1 MRGKIFRKMIDSN
14 RIFALFVVIFV
25 LSLAITLYFR
35 GGKDLKVAIYGAQET
50 LRGESPYDNPV
61 DSDSRPLFRYA
72 PGFAIMVYPF
82 ILTSKMYRV
91 VDSDLQFDGIMYS
104 VFAWFLVKILLLFI
118 IALLILK
125 IIPSVSREA
134 AIRNLKISFLM
145 ASPLIGCELS
155 NSQNKIIALFF
166 MVLAIW
172 LFEEDRLF
180 ISAVCFNLALTV
192 YFPLFIFLFYF
203 VIRKRKFILGF
214 VSAVFLVFFVLPSL
228 VFGVSYNSY
237 LLGAWFERT
246 IHPFSF
252 ANSYATYIE
261 LRRSSQSLPSAIGRI
276 FVSGNSDNFKYLISP
291 LIIGLIIRFLSAAMV
306 IISSMAVWRNKKSS
320 SQRGL
325 GYVIFFILAL
335 ILPQYCIT
343 YTWCW
348 DLVFYFVIF
357 NYLGFLGVSHLEKKL
372 LYASAGLLFISS
384 VGISLKA
391 FNNFSGLFWSTVL
404 LWAAIAGII
413 IKLPRISSS
422 AP

>member
-1 MRGKIFRKMIDSN
+1 M
-14 RIFALFVVIFV
+14 
-25 LSLAITLYFR
+25 
-35 GGKDLKVAIYGAQET
+35 
-50 LRGESPYDNPV
+50 
-61 DSDSRPLFRYA
+61 
-72 PGFAIMVYPF
+72 
-82 ILTSKMYRV
+82 
-91 VDSDLQFDGIMYS
+91 
-104 VFAWFLVKILLLFI
+104 
-118 IALLILK
+118 LK

-134 AIRNLKISFLM
+134 GIRNLKVGFLM

-192 YFPLFIFLFYF
+192 YFPLFIFLLYF

-228 VFGVSYNSY
+228 VFGISYNSY
-237 LLGAWFERT
+237 LLRAWFERT

-252 ANSYATYIE
+252 ANSYASYVE
-261 LRRSSQSLPSAIGRI
+261 LRRSSQSLPSAIGRL
-276 FVSGNSDNFKYLISP
+276 FVTGNTGTFKYLIPP
-291 LIIGLIIRFLSAAMV
+291 LIINLIVRLISAAMV
-306 IISSMAVWRNKKSS
+306 IISSVAIWRSREAS
-320 SQRGL
+320 VRGL
-325 GYVIFFILAL
+325 GYIIFFILAL

-357 NYLGFLGVSHLEKKL
+357 NYLSFPGVSRLEKKL
-372 LYASAGLLFISS
+372 FYTLAGLLFLSSIAISF
-384 VGISLKA
+384 KA

-404 LWAAIAGII
+404 LWVAIVGVI
-413 IKLPRISSS
+413 IKSPKISSS